1 MPADS
6 RETSRPDPDAL
17 IAAAAREGR
26 GRLKVFLGAA
36 PGVGKTWEM
45 LAGARIRRAE
55 GVDVVI
61 GVVETHGR
69 AETQAQIGT
78 LPVLPRP
85 YGIRVR
91 LKAGDPFAKLLGTD
105 WQNTHWFFT
114 AAERD
119 RVLEDM
125 SRKHEYSRIGDQP
138 ALVFEKVENLGESRS
153 F

>member
-1 MPADS
+1 
-6 RETSRPDPDAL
+6 
-17 IAAAAREGR
+17 
-26 GRLKVFLGAA
+26 
-36 PGVGKTWEM
+36 M
-45 LAGARIRRAE
+45 LADEGGGVYHANPAPISWRPAHGSAIFRAM
-55 GVDVVI
+55 GIANPQNLV
-61 GVVETHGR
+61 R
-69 AETQAQIGT
+69 T

-91 LKAGDPFAKLLGTD
+91 LKAGDPFAKLLGID
-105 WQNTHWFFT
+105 WQKTHWFFT

-138 ALVFEKVENLGESRS
+138 ALVFEKVEKLAESRN